1 MPDQGVVQDH
11 QEILM
16 DSVQKRSMPKRAEVP
31 SLLAVSENGSAR
43 IRTARTGASEMLR
56 VLRDRITSHELPP
69 GTKLIEQDL
78 AATFSVSRARVRDA
92 FAVLEQRGLIERIP
106 NRGAIVARLTAK
118 QVIDL
123 YETREVLEGLAV
135 RLATQNTRRNH
146 WDDLIVAFGARAEQ
160 AIKKGDFEE
169 YAAILNLFR
178 REVTAT
184 CNNVLL
190 ASLLDSML
198 ERTAV
203 VVRRMIMVPGRALEG
218 LHDHRSVLAAM
229 KAGKADEAERLKRAN
244 IRAARHVFERYQ
256 QFVL

>member
-1 MPDQGVVQDH
+1 MGQLVISQNVTLDGVAQDPTGEEGFRFGGWFTKISAADREAWAKVEYSEAVKADDWNDYKIRCQGKRIQLWINGRQTVDYTEPD
-11 QEILM
+11 
-16 DSVQKRSMPKRAEVP
+16 
-31 SLLAVSENGSAR
+31 
-43 IRTARTGASEMLR
+43 
-56 VLRDRITSHELPP
+56 
-69 GTKLIEQDL
+69 
-78 AATFSVSRARVRDA
+78 DA
-92 FAVLEQRGLIERIP
+92 IEQRGLIERIP

-135 RLATQNTRRNH
+135 RLSTQNTKPDH
-146 WDDLIVAFGARAEQ
+146 WDDLIVAFGNPAEQ
-160 AIKKGDFEE
+160 AIKNGDFEE
-169 YAAILNLFR
+169 YATILNVFR
-178 REVTAT
+178 REVIAT
-184 CNNVLL
+184 CNNLLL

-218 LHDHRSVLAAM
+218 LNDHRAVLAAM
-229 KAGKADEAERLKRAN
+229 KAGKADEAERLKRSN